1 MCSCL
6 MGSIELIRSCCRR
19 KERPVKHIVGF
30 GGPSER
36 LPAWAVGCPPCAGLT
51 SHAAQAHW
59 LVLEQELIE
68 INKDIKLC
76 ENCMRYVHP
85 SLAAAVQIRIRPMMR
100 RKYGEPFTHPLNHLK
115 ACSIDRT
122 ALHIGRHCIACT
134 ELFPR
139 EEYTM
144 VCFSADACAHSM
156 FGFRDLHS
164 LRAQS
169 FRNVDLHRS

>member
-1 MCSCL
+1 
-6 MGSIELIRSCCRR
+6 MGS
-19 KERPVKHIVGF
+19 
-30 GGPSER
+30 R
-36 LPAWAVGCPPCAGLT
+36 LSPCAGLT

-76 ENCMRYVHP
+76 ENCMRYVHL
-85 SLAAAVQIRIRPMMR
+85 SLAAAVQVRIRPMMR

-139 EEYTM
+139 EEYTV

-156 FGFRDLHS
+156 FRFPRSAQLACPIVSECGF
-164 LRAQS
+164 AQELKRS
-169 FRNVDLHRS
+169 KKSKMKEIIRSMVRSCKTVAVQLFR